1 MRGNAFIGCA
11 PTRHVQTVQL
21 SLRLAIIQQMN
32 RSMPA
37 ACRQAPA
44 AVNLS
49 TMQRKQNCR
58 SAGRGQEQNKHTY
71 SCRPTNKPGP

>member
-37 ACRQAPA
+37 ACRQPPWTSLPCSGSRTAEA
-44 AVNLS
+44 RGGAKNKTS
-49 TMQRKQNCR
+49 TRTLV
-58 SAGRGQEQNKHTY
+58 G
-71 SCRPTNKPGP
+71 